1 MAEQG
6 SHKPRVGGSS
16 PPAATTQSRISETV
30 SADYLAIVTT
40 NVTVAAS
47 ASVLGQLAAGF
58 LQVRRADDVVTVED
72 RARPMPGD
80 LHSDSL
86 GHTQVDQVSDRRA
99 AAVVMPPSC
108 RHRVSGPSQSLGSRL
123 SRAPAVRGRSEGAGV
138 SASGRQDKKN
148 KVCRS
153 SDRSGRDPRIGRQG
167 WQAIE
172 PAFIVSAPACAQL
185 APLSGL
191 PHRLVNDPRQKP
203 AAFKIVGMTTRA
215 ANTSSASSRAARAA
229 AT

>member
-1 MAEQG
+1 MVNSIEVVIA
-6 SHKPRVGGSS
+6 HN
-16 PPAATTQSRISETV
+16 
-30 SADYLAIVTT
+30 IV
-40 NVTVAAS
+40 
-47 ASVLGQLAAGF
+47 
-58 LQVRRADDVVTVED
+58 
-72 RARPMPGD
+72 
-80 LHSDSL
+80 
-86 GHTQVDQVSDRRA
+86 
-99 AAVVMPPSC
+99 
-108 RHRVSGPSQSLGSRL
+108 
-123 SRAPAVRGRSEGAGV
+123 GV
-138 SASGRQDKKN
+138 SASGRQDKNN

-203 AAFKIVGMTTRA
+203 AAFKIAGMTSRA

-229 AT
+229 AA